1 MSKEMKI
8 NAAKEAISFV
18 KDGMNLGLGTGSTVD
33 EFLILLS
40 KEIKNGLNIFGVPT
54 SEKTRDLSNK
64 LSIPLTTLESVK
76 TLDLTIDGADEID
89 NDLYLI
95 KGGGGALL
103 REKIIAFNSDELLI
117 IADESKLV
125 DKLGDFKLP
134 IEVSPYEHEVTS
146 LRIINKLNKIGYEGT
161 IDLRKDDK
169 NIFITD
175 GGNYIY
181 DLSVGLISDPNIIE
195 QTLNLIPGVFENGLF
210 IGLTKKVVIGG
221 QEGTRII
228 SK

>member
-1 MSKEMKI
+1 M
-8 NAAKEAISFV
+8 
-18 KDGMNLGLGTGSTVD
+18 GL
-33 EFLILLS
+33 I
-40 KEIKNGLNIFGVPT
+40 
-54 SEKTRDLSNK
+54 
-64 LSIPLTTLESVK
+64 TLQ
-76 TLDLTIDGADEID
+76 
-89 NDLYLI
+89 
-95 KGGGGALL
+95 
-103 REKIIAFNSDELLI
+103 
-117 IADESKLV
+117 
-125 DKLGDFKLP
+125 
-134 IEVSPYEHEVTS
+134 
-146 LRIINKLNKIGYEGT
+146 INKLNKIGYEGT

-210 IGLTKKVVIGG
+210 IGLTKKVVICG

>member
-8 NAAKEAISFV
+8 NAAKEAINFV
-18 KDGMNLGLGTGSTVD
+18 EDGMKLGLGTGSTVD

-40 KEIKNGLNIFGVPT
+40 KEIQNGLKICGVPT

-64 LSIPLTTLESVK
+64 LSIPLTTLESAK

-89 NDLYLI
+89 HDLSLI

-125 DKLGDFKLP
+125 SKLGDFNLP

-146 LRIINKLNKIGYEGT
+146 LRIMSKLNKIGYEGT
-161 IDLRKDDK
+161 IGLRRDDK

-181 DLSVGLISDPNIIE
+181 DLSVGLISEPNIIE
-195 QTLNLIPGVFENGLF
+195 QALNLIPGVFENGLF
-210 IGLTKKVVIGG
+210 IDLTKKVIIGS
-221 QEGTRII
+221 QVGTRII